1 LHDQIAA
8 RAEDAERS
16 LTTQCEILIEQ
27 ALFAERAMGGKVW
40 RIGYD
45 VMRAL
50 DGAARVARMVDP
62 NDDDPLADPTIYT
75 TGMMAAI
82 EALAAHFPAE
92 HSPDFPSRAAQ
103 IETVIRAALTQAQE
117 RQQ

>member
-8 RAEDAERS
+8 RAEEAERS

-50 DGAARVARMVDP
+50 DGAVRAARMADP
-62 NDDDPLADPTIYT
+62 KDDEPLAEPTFYM

-92 HSPDFPSRAAQ
+92 PSPDFPSRAAQ
-103 IETVIRAALTQAQE
+103 IQTTIQAALMQAQE
-117 RQQ
+117 QLQ